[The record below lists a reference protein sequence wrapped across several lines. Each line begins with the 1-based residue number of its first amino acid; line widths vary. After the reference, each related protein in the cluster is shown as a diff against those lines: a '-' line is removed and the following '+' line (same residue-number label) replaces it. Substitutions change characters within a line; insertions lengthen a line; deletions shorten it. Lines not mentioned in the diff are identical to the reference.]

1 MALEQLTRS
10 RGGASISV
18 VQSTIQSMETPP
30 KVNPFT
36 QSSSS
41 VEAID
46 ALTSMT
52 GKLHRTYLITTA
64 PCLYY

>member
-18 VQSTIQSMETPP
+18 VQSTETPP
-30 KVNPFT
+30 KANPPT

-46 ALTSMT
+46 PLTSMT
-52 GKLHRTYLITTA
+52 GNYIEHT
-64 PCLYY
+64 

>member
-41 VEAID
+41 VEATD
-46 ALTSMT
+46 PLTSTT
-52 GKLHRTYLITTA
+52 GNYIERT
-64 PCLYY
+64 